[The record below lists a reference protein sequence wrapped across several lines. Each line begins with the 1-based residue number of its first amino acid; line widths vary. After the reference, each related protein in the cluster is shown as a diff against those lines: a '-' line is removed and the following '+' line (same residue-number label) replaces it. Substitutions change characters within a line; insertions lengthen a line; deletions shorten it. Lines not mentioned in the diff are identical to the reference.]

1 MKKLFKATFFLV
13 LLVVIAIYAVGVN
26 IFKNNFMPNTYING
40 KDFGLTDK
48 SKLYEN
54 YNSKYG
60 EYKLKIVERDS
71 EETIYSKSFDYTD
84 TLDKGQ
90 TVEQNSLYWPAYIL
104 IRKDYKLKNTAKYDV
119 EKFNQVLSNLKIN
132 TVTRIEPQDATV
144 VYDGNSFIIKP
155 EVYGNKINT
164 DLFSKKVMAAV
175 QNRDEVLD
183 LEKDGIYYNPI
194 VKKDDEKLISQMEQK
209 NNLNKFEITYDFADR
224 TEVLKNEAL
233 VNLYSPNEKNLLVP
247 DIEKVEQYIKYIAGK
262 YDTFKTTRDF
272 QTTGLGM
279 ARVSGGIYG
288 WMTDVKSSTA
298 ELVKALE
305 NTKTVTLKPVYR
317 LEGYRRETNDIGN
330 SYIEID
336 LGRQHMWMYK
346 DGQKVLETPIVSGNP
361 NLGNATPTGTQKV
374 WAKETNRMLKG
385 ATWESHVNYWM
396 PFDWTGC
403 GLHDSTWR
411 STYGGS
417 IYKYNGSHGCVNTPP
432 SIMPTLYS
440 NAFYNMPV
448 VVYDSNTQMVS

>member
-132 TVTRIEPQDATV
+132 TVPRIEPQDATV

-317 LEGYRRETNDIGN
+317 LEGYRRETNDVGN

>member
-132 TVTRIEPQDATV
+132 TVPRIEPQDATV

>member
-132 TVTRIEPQDATV
+132 TVPRIEPQDATV

-164 DLFSKKVMAAV
+164 DLFSRKVMAAV